1 MRRFVDIM
9 AGRIIE
15 RNSMADAKAKEA
27 YIRHKN
33 MLYGMALREKLNEE
47 KANRRE
53 HQRAD
58 IIRVNKKGDEYN
70 D

>member
-1 MRRFVDIM
+1 MS
-9 AGRIIE
+9 GRIVD
-15 RNSMADAKAKEA
+15 RNSMADAKTKEA

-47 KANRRE
+47 KANKMK

-58 IIRVNKKGDEYN
+58 IINVKKGDE
-70 D
+70 